1 MQKPFKAADLV
12 FMMDSLLPQETPPQI
27 ESPTPGLADRSNGL
41 IP

>member
-12 FMMDSLLPQETPPQI
+12 VMMNSLLPQQAPTDIDP
-27 ESPTPGLADRSNGL
+27 PTPGLGEQSTGS

>member
-12 FMMDSLLPQETPPQI
+12 FMMKSLLPQQAPPDI
-27 ESPTPGLADRSNGL
+27 DPPTPGLAEKSDAL

>member
-12 FMMDSLLPQETPPQI
+12 SMMKSLMPQQAPPDIQP
-27 ESPTPGLADRSNGL
+27 PTPGLADKPSAL

>member
-12 FMMDSLLPQETPPQI
+12 VMMNSLLPQQAPANI
-27 ESPTPGLADRSNGL
+27 EPPTPGLGEHSTGL